1 MTKERGISGL
11 ATITSFLVIAT
22 FIAGKTAR
30 DATLLSNYEV
40 RLLPTFVGISAL
52 ITIPLVLTVGRRV
65 TTKGPAW
72 LFPRM
77 NMSSALLLVIEWF
90 ALTRGSRAASAVVY
104 VHLAV
109 LGPVLVSGFWSTI
122 NERLDPRAAKRAIA
136 RVGLGATFG
145 GVAGGLVAQLAAA
158 VAPATSIVLVVAGM
172 QVMCAGMLFL
182 LGRRSVHVPADPDPS
197 IWAGA
202 QVIARSQLLRDV
214 ALLVVLGAMGAAALD
229 YVFKA
234 GIMSSA
240 QHGPLKALAMYYTL
254 TSVVTAIVQFV
265 ATDRTIAKLGV
276 AGSAVALPITVT
288 GFAAALLVVPT
299 AFSAAIAR
307 GAELV
312 VRSSVYRAGYELLF
326 APLPAGSKRPA
337 KVVLD
342 VGAERLGD
350 ILGSQMIS
358 GLLFLAPNSR
368 TALVVATIVLGLCG
382 IAVALHLPRAYTRAL
397 EQRLLATSPGTDALT
412 TALSLPLGP
421 ASRFPQQIPITSE
434 HTSHVDDLR
443 SGDRNRVTTA
453 LAMPL
458 TQDLVPHVIPLLAWQ
473 PVSELATTQLRAI
486 APRVTG
492 TLVDALLDPATDF
505 NVKRRLPAVLEQGD
519 PELATLG
526 LWRALAD
533 ERFEVRF
540 RAGKALARHRDA
552 GHPLP
557 VTAEQVF
564 DAVLREVGVDVALW
578 KGRRLLD
585 GYEGPESEMRLYHVL
600 SQRSATALDHV
611 FTLLGL
617 VLPAEPMRVA
627 LHALS
632 TDDPVL
638 QGTALEYLE
647 SVLPPRVRGPL
658 WPFLELERTT
668 GSTSRSPHDIVA
680 ALDLDHPSIVM
691 YLQEKTA
698 GPEAVEPSTTND

>member
-1 MTKERGISGL
+1 MKRERGITGL

-30 DATLLSNYEV
+30 DATLLSNYKV
-40 RLLPTFVGISAL
+40 QLLPTFVGISAL
-52 ITIPLVLTVGRRV
+52 VTIPLVLQVGRRV
-65 TTKGPAW
+65 TQKGPAW

-90 ALTRGSRAASAVVY
+90 ALTRGSRAASAVIY
-104 VHLAV
+104 VHLAAV
-109 LGPVLVSGFWSTI
+109 GPVLVSGFWSTI

-145 GVAGGLVAQLAAA
+145 GIAGGLVAQLAAA
-158 VAPATSIVLVVAGM
+158 VAPASSIVLVVAGM
-172 QVMCAGMLFL
+172 QVICSGLLFW
-182 LGRRSVHVPADPDPS
+182 LGRRSVHVPAEADPN
-197 IWAGA
+197 IWAGV

-288 GFAAALLVVPT
+288 GAAAVLLVIPT
-299 AFSAAIAR
+299 AMTAAIAR

-337 KVVLD
+337 KVMLD
-342 VGAERLGD
+342 VGAERFGD
-350 ILGSQMIS
+350 ILGSQLIS
-358 GLLFLAPNSR
+358 GLLFLAPGSR
-368 TALVVATIVLGLCG
+368 TAIVVATIVLGVCG
-382 IAVALHLPRAYTRAL
+382 VAVALHLPRAYTRVL
-397 EQRLLATSPGTDALT
+397 EQRLLATSPSNNPLT
-412 TALSLPLGP
+412 TLNLPLGP
-421 ASRFPQQIPITSE
+421 ASRFPQQSPITSE
-434 HTSHVDDLR
+434 ARSRVEDLR
-443 SGDRNRVTTA
+443 SGDRARVTDA
-453 LAMPL
+453 LAAPL
-458 TQDLVPHVIPLLAWQ
+458 TPELVPLAIPLLAWQ
-473 PVSELATTQLRAI
+473 PVSELATAQLRAI

-492 TLVDALLDPATDF
+492 ALVDVLLDPETDF
-505 NVKRRLPAVLEQGD
+505 NVKRRLPAVLEHGD
-519 PELATLG
+519 PELASVG
-526 LWRALAD
+526 LWRALSD
-533 ERFEVRF
+533 GRFEVRF
-540 RAGKALARHRDA
+540 RAGKALARVRDA
-552 GHPLP
+552 GHAHEVP
-557 VTAEQVF
+557 AERVF
-564 DAVLREVGVDVALW
+564 DAVLREVSVDVELW

-585 GYEGPESEMRLYHVL
+585 GYEGPESEMRLYRVL

-617 VLPAEPMRVA
+617 VLSAEPLRVA

-632 TDDPVL
+632 TDDPLL

-647 SVLPPRVRGPL
+647 SVLPPRIRGPL

-668 GSTSRSPHDIVA
+668 ETSAHSPHDIVA

-698 GPEAVEPSTTND
+698 GPETDSPKE